1 MSKKKIQQTAVPKPP
16 QAQKPKGPKPPLK
29 TRLINFLNEKHAFFI
44 KEPLASLRDAEQK
57 GNWWNG
63 NHPFYRMIF
72 ISLVALSFII
82 IPTLSFDYGITWDEY
97 EDIGYFNEVLA
108 YFTSFGEDRRCLD
121 IAGTLPGHEVKT
133 ALIPHL
139 VNYGPLVN
147 LSSAFAYKFL
157 SPFGLYETRHLVV
170 SLFACIG
177 LLFTALLARRLGN
190 WQTAVLAFL
199 FILLTPTIFGH
210 GMNNQKDIPFMAFY
224 VVSLYYIVKFL
235 EEMPSPTAG
244 TWVKLGISMGLLMSI
259 RVGGLLVFAYLLL
272 FAGIQFL
279 WSVYTKKHSFD
290 FKNIW
295 LYITKLIKP
304 LILAYA
310 VGVIFWPAAIQEPL
324 KHPFEA
330 LSNFEKFSLVHIYEM
345 FEGKKYYMKD
355 FPWYYAPKS
364 MLITIPLFILA
375 GYLISLVLSAINFKK
390 IKAWHIGLLIFA
402 TAFPV
407 FYVIYKKSALY
418 SSWRHLLFVYPT
430 VVVMAALGW
439 QSLINFLKPNYLKWI
454 PLTILLGL
462 TAKVGAWMVKN
473 HPYQYVYYN
482 ETVGGV
488 NGAYGYYETD
498 YWCQSPRAAME
509 WLLENENLKSTKKRV
524 YVGSN
529 NESHSMSYYAE
540 KETDSITIVWT
551 RDFEWDEKYWEYGIF
566 TSRTLSNVQMKNGY
580 YPLKGTIHKIMVD
593 DVPLAVI
600 VKRENYD
607 FHEAHKLKNKNLLD
621 SALVFYRKAMA
632 YAPLNEGPYREMGY
646 IKMLQNN
653 YREAIPLLNKSIQLC
668 PENYYSYTYL
678 GFLYQQMGLRDSAE
692 YSFTKAIEY
701 KENMSNSWEGLGT
714 IALEKNDPYTAK
726 KKFMRSLELGNQG
739 VNLFYNLGKTYEIL
753 NYPDSA
759 LMYYNYCTQLN
770 PNYPYPFKAMGELL
784 KKQGNLQ
791 MAEQYLSKSRA
802 MGLP

>member
-1 MSKKKIQQTAVPKPP
+1 MSKKKPIPSESHKTVKP
-16 QAQKPKGPKPPLK
+16 QKATKTKLPLK
-29 TRLINFLNEKHAFFI
+29 QRMIQYWHSRTAFFFR
-44 KEPLASLRDAEQK
+44 EPLNALKEESFKNQ
-57 GNWWNG
+57 WWNG
-63 NHPFYRMIF
+63 EHPFYRLIF
-72 ISLVALSFII
+72 ASLVVLAFIA
-82 IPTLSFDYGITWDEY
+82 IPFLSFDYGITWDEY

-108 YFTSFGEDRRCLD
+108 YFTSFGEDKRCLD
-121 IAGTLPGHEVKT
+121 VAGTLPGHEVKT

-170 SLFACIG
+170 SLFTCIG
-177 LLFTALLARRLGN
+177 LMFTGLLAKRIGN
-190 WQTAVLAFL
+190 WQTAVMAFL

-210 GMNNQKDIPFMAFY
+210 GMNNQKDIPFMSFY
-224 VVSLYYIVKFL
+224 VVSLYYILKFM
-235 EEMPSPTAG
+235 EEMPAPTRA

-279 WSVYTKKHSFD
+279 WNVYRKNHSFD
-290 FKNIW
+290 LKNIS
-295 LYITKLIKP
+295 LYIGKLIKP
-304 LILAYA
+304 LLLAYV
-310 VGVIFWPAAIQEPL
+310 VGIIFWPAALQDPL

-330 LSNFEKFSLVHIYEM
+330 LKNFEKFSLVHIYEI

-375 GYLISLVLSAINFKK
+375 GYLISLIISAIRFNK
-390 IKAWHIGLLIFA
+390 IKVWHIGLLLFA
-402 TAFPV
+402 TAFPLT
-407 FYVIYKKSALY
+407 YIIYKQSALY
-418 SSWRHLLFVYPT
+418 SSWRHLLFIYPT
-430 VVVMAALGW
+430 VVVMAAMGW
-439 QSLINFLKPNYLKWI
+439 QNIMHLVKPAALRWVPLLVLI
-454 PLTILLGL
+454 GL
-462 TAKVGAWMVKN
+462 VTKVGAWMVKN

-482 ETVGGV
+482 ETVGGI

-509 WLLENENLKSTKKRV
+509 WLLEHENLKNTKKRV

-540 KETDSITIVWT
+540 KQTDSITIVWT

-566 TSRTLSNVQMKNGY
+566 TSRTLSNLQMKNGY
-580 YPLKGTIHKIMVD
+580 FPIKGTIHKIMVD
-593 DVPLAVI
+593 DVPLAII
-600 VKRENYD
+600 VKRQNYD

-621 SALVFYRKAMA
+621 SAYTLYQKAA
-632 YAPLNEGPYREMGY
+632 AFDPLNEGPYREMGY
-646 IKMLQNN
+646 IKMVQSSF
-653 YREAIPLLNKSIQLC
+653 REAVPLLNKAIQLC
-668 PENYYSYTYL
+668 PENYYAYTYL
-678 GFLYQQMGLRDSAE
+678 GYLYQQMGLRDSAE

-714 IALEKNDPYTAK
+714 IALEKNDLYTAK
-726 KKFMRSLELGNQG
+726 KKFIRSMELGNQG
-739 VNLFYNLGKTYEIL
+739 VNLFYNLGKTYELL

-784 KKQGNLQ
+784 KKQGNLE
-791 MAEQYLSKSRA
+791 MAEQYLSRSRA